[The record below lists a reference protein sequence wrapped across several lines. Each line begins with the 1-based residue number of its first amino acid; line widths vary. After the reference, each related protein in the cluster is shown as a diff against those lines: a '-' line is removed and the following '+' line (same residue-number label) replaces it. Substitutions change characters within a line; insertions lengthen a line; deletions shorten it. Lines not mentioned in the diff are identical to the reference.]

1 MGNCGDFIAE
11 MATNSYFT
19 AEMGEVVKVVSNNY
33 NELNNK
39 PKIEGVELVG
49 NKTFPDLGLNTIT
62 EQEIDNLIYGG

>member
-11 MATNSYFT
+11 MATDSYFT
-19 AEMGEVVKVVSNNY
+19 TEMGEIIKVVSNDY

-39 PKIEGVELVG
+39 PKIEGVRLVG
-49 NKTFPDLGLNTIT
+49 NKTFPELGLSAIT